1 MLTLSGIT
9 LYEGMWVSRAYSLKY
24 PAEIKENMYFA
35 IETFAGHAGL
45 PQTCRLEENVLV
57 GPDGPI
63 IFTKCEHMEEAVGN
77 YRTGDFHHPSLT
89 GYPDSV

>member
-1 MLTLSGIT
+1 
-9 LYEGMWVSRAYSLKY
+9 
-24 PAEIKENMYFA
+24 MYFA

-57 GPDGPI
+57 GPNGPV

-77 YRTGDFHHPSLT
+77 YRSGEFHHPSLE
-89 GYPDSV
+89 GYPNSV